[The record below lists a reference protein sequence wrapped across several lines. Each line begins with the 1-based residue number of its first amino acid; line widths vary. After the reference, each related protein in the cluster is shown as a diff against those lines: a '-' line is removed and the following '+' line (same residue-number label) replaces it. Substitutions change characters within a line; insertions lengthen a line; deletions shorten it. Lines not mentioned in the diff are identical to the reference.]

1 MTKRLI
7 YFKKIDYFSSKGLL
21 LDMEYNFGNLIKV
34 ERMRKNMK
42 QSVLAR
48 GICSISYLS
57 KIENNQTTPSD
68 EVLELIFERLELDV
82 PLYYDFSEKI
92 DQTKKEIRDTLK
104 EALLSRQEE
113 KYFKRIEKFKTNPV
127 VLQSKELYVT
137 LLITLA
143 RFGIT
148 PGGNVQYL
156 IEVGWIKDQLS
167 NDDRIRYDLIQCIYM
182 FLYQSA
188 DRETTVNLLEKVGK
202 DMVNSGLPD
211 WEKADMRYV
220 MGALYH
226 RFTDY
231 SQAIDYVKPA
241 LEYFQENFC
250 LERIIESHM
259 IIGLSF
265 KRRKR
270 YTTALEHYE
279 KAAKVAD
286 KANLNDY
293 YGMLYNNM
301 GDIYFLVGDQ
311 EKAQQYFL
319 DSFNVKEGA
328 KSKLYSVMSLLEVN
342 VAQND
347 IEGIMKWLTVGYELK
362 GNKEDLIEFDFHFDI
377 YVNKY
382 KKFDQNELIH
392 SLKKAVDYFE
402 AYDEYYT
409 HKYALWLSRELRSS
423 GKYKLATEYY
433 EKTISM
439 MSRWE

>member
-202 DMVNSGLPD
+202 DMANSGLPD

-301 GDIYFLVGDQ
+301 GDIYFLIGDQ

-382 KKFDQNELIH
+382 KKCDQNELIH

>member
-1 MTKRLI
+1 
-7 YFKKIDYFSSKGLL
+7 
-21 LDMEYNFGNLIKV
+21 MEYNFGNLIKV

-113 KYFKRIEKFKTNPV
+113 KYFKQIEKFKTNPV

-167 NDDRIRYDLIQCIYM
+167 SDDRLRYDLIQCIYM

-202 DMVNSGLPD
+202 DMMNSGLPD
-211 WEKADMRYV
+211 WEKADIRYV

-270 YTTALEHYE
+270 YTIALEHYE

-301 GDIYFLVGDQ
+301 GDIYFLIGDQ
-311 EKAQQYFL
+311 EKAQKYFL

-328 KSKLYSVMSLLEVN
+328 KSKLYSVMSLLEVS
-342 VAQND
+342 VAQNN
-347 IEGIMKWLTVGYELK
+347 IEGIMEWLAVGYELK
-362 GNKEDLIEFDFHFDI
+362 GHKDELIEFDYHFDI
-377 YVNKY
+377 YVSKY
-382 KKFDQNELIH
+382 KKFNQNELIN

-409 HKYALWLSRELRSS
+409 HKYALWLSRELRNT

>member
-1 MTKRLI
+1 
-7 YFKKIDYFSSKGLL
+7 
-21 LDMEYNFGNLIKV
+21 MEYNFGNLIKV

-57 KIENNQTTPSD
+57 KIENNQTSPSD

-104 EALLSRQEE
+104 EGLLSRQEE
-113 KYFKRIEKFKTNPV
+113 KYFKQIEKFKTNPV

-202 DMVNSGLPD
+202 EMANSGLPD

-265 KRRKR
+265 KRRKQ

-286 KANLNDY
+286 KANLSDY

-311 EKAQQYFL
+311 EKAQKYFL

-362 GNKEDLIEFDFHFDI
+362 GNNKDLIEFDFHFDI

>member
-1 MTKRLI
+1 
-7 YFKKIDYFSSKGLL
+7 
-21 LDMEYNFGNLIKV
+21 
-34 ERMRKNMK
+34 
-42 QSVLAR
+42 
-48 GICSISYLS
+48 
-57 KIENNQTTPSD
+57 
-68 EVLELIFERLELDV
+68 
-82 PLYYDFSEKI
+82 
-92 DQTKKEIRDTLK
+92 
-104 EALLSRQEE
+104 
-113 KYFKRIEKFKTNPV
+113 
-127 VLQSKELYVT
+127 
-137 LLITLA
+137 
-143 RFGIT
+143 
-148 PGGNVQYL
+148 
-156 IEVGWIKDQLS
+156 
-167 NDDRIRYDLIQCIYM
+167 
-182 FLYQSA
+182 
-188 DRETTVNLLEKVGK
+188 
-202 DMVNSGLPD
+202 
-211 WEKADMRYV
+211 

-301 GDIYFLVGDQ
+301 GDIYFLIGDQ

>member
-7 YFKKIDYFSSKGLL
+7 YFKKNDYFSSKGLL

-92 DQTKKEIRDTLK
+92 DQTRKEIRDTLK

-202 DMVNSGLPD
+202 DMANSGLPD

-301 GDIYFLVGDQ
+301 GDIYFLIGDQ
-311 EKAQQYFL
+311 EKAQKYFL

-347 IEGIMKWLTVGYELK
+347 IDGIMKWLTVGYELK
-362 GNKEDLIEFDFHFDI
+362 GNKENLIEFDFHFDI

-382 KKFDQNELIH
+382 KKLDQNELIH

>member
-7 YFKKIDYFSSKGLL
+7 YFKKNDYFSSKGLL

-127 VLQSKELYVT
+127 VLQSKDLYVT

-156 IEVGWIKDQLS
+156 IEAGWIKDQLS

-202 DMVNSGLPD
+202 DMANSGLPD

-286 KANLNDY
+286 KANLNEY

-311 EKAQQYFL
+311 EKAQKYFL

>member
-1 MTKRLI
+1 
-7 YFKKIDYFSSKGLL
+7 
-21 LDMEYNFGNLIKV
+21 MEYNFGNLIKV
-34 ERMRKNMK
+34 ERMRRNMK

-57 KIENNQTTPSD
+57 KIENSQTSPSD
-68 EVLELIFERLELDV
+68 EVLELIFERLEIDV
-82 PLYYDFSEKI
+82 PIYYDLSEKI
-92 DQTKKEIRDTLK
+92 DKTKKEIRDTLK

-113 KYFKRIEKFKTNPV
+113 AYFKRIEKFKSNPV
-127 VLQSKELYVT
+127 VLQSKDLYIT

-167 NDDRIRYDLIQCIYM
+167 TDDCIRYDLIQCIYM
-182 FLYQSA
+182 YLYQSA
-188 DRETTVNLLEKVGK
+188 DRETTVHLLEKVGK
-202 DMVNSGLPD
+202 ELAGSGIPD
-211 WEKADMRYV
+211 WEKADMWYV

-231 SQAIDYVKPA
+231 PQAIDYVKSA

-250 LERIIESHM
+250 LERIIESHL

-270 YTTALEHYE
+270 FTLALEHYE

-286 KANLNDY
+286 KANLNNY

-301 GDIYFLVGDQ
+301 GDIYFLIGDQ

-342 VAQND
+342 VARNN
-347 IEGIMKWLTVGYELK
+347 IEGIMEWLAIGYELK
-362 GNKEDLIEFDFHFDI
+362 GEKEDLIEFDYHFDI
-377 YVNKY
+377 YVSKY
-382 KKFDQNELIH
+382 QNIDQLKLIN
-392 SLKKAVDYFE
+392 SLKKAVEYFE

-409 HKYALWLSRELRSS
+409 HKYALWLSRELRST

>member
-113 KYFKRIEKFKTNPV
+113 QYFKRIEKFKTNPV

-202 DMVNSGLPD
+202 DMANSGLPD

-270 YTTALEHYE
+270 YSTALEHYE

-311 EKAQQYFL
+311 EKAQKYFL

-382 KKFDQNELIH
+382 KKFDQNDLIH

>member
-1 MTKRLI
+1 
-7 YFKKIDYFSSKGLL
+7 
-21 LDMEYNFGNLIKV
+21 MEYNFGNLIKI

-57 KIENNQTTPSD
+57 KIENNQTSPSD
-68 EVLELIFERLELDV
+68 GVLELIFKRLELEV
-82 PLYYDFSEKI
+82 PLYYDFSEKV
-92 DQTKKEIRDTLK
+92 DQTKKEIRDILK

-113 KYFKRIEKFKTNPV
+113 KYFKKIEKFKTNPV
-127 VLQSKELYVT
+127 VLQSKELYIT

-148 PGGNVQYL
+148 PGGNIQYL
-156 IEVGWIKDQLS
+156 IEVGWIKDQLKS
-167 NDDRIRYDLIQCIYM
+167 DDRIRYDLVQCIYM

-188 DRETTVNLLEKVGK
+188 DRNTTVNLLENVGNK
-202 DMVNSGLPD
+202 ISSSSIPD
-211 WEKADMRYV
+211 WEKADMYYV

-226 RFTDY
+226 RFRDY
-231 SQAIDYVKPA
+231 SQAIEYVKIA

-270 YTTALEHYE
+270 YTVALEHYE

-286 KANLNDY
+286 KANLKDY

-311 EKAQQYFL
+311 EKAQKYFL
-319 DSFNVKEGA
+319 DSYHVKEGA
-328 KSKLYSVMSLLEVN
+328 KSKLYSVMSLLEVS
-342 VAQND
+342 VAQDNVD
-347 IEGIMKWLTVGYELK
+347 AILKWLESGYELK
-362 GNKEDLIEFDFHFDI
+362 GNQNELVEFNYHFDI
-377 YVNKY
+377 YVSKY
-382 KKFDQNELIH
+382 QKNNQYALIE
-392 SLKKAVDYFE
+392 SLKKAVEYFE

-409 HKYALWLSRELRSS
+409 HKYALWLSRELRNT